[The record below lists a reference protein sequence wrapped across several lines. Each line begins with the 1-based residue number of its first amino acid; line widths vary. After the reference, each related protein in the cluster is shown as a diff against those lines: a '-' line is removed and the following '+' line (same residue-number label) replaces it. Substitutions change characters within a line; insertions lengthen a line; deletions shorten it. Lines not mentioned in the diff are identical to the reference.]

1 MIFVAGYLMLDPAH
15 VDAFEKAANA
25 LAEGVRLE
33 DGCIHY
39 SLLVEDRAKGR
50 INVLEM
56 WRDEAALH
64 VHLDLP
70 HIVEF
75 ANRFVPH
82 ISGGTAQLYDAANP
96 RPLNH

>member
-15 VDAFEKAANA
+15 IDAFEKAATA
-25 LAEGVRLE
+25 LAEDVRRE

-39 SLLVEDRAKGR
+39 SLLVEDRARGR

-56 WRDEAALH
+56 WRDEAALR
-64 VHLDLP
+64 VHLALP

-82 ISGGTAQLYDAANP
+82 IKDGTAQLYDAVNP
-96 RPLNH
+96 RPLAH